1 VLLSALSIFP
11 SCAMNPNPAN
21 LAASAG
27 TPRCIAFEG
36 ARRIAAGALRD
47 IILTVKHAA
56 EAGSPLPIVIF
67 DERSSHT
74 LEVDL
79 RGDDAEVL
87 RRLDAGAALQ
97 RPPAAG
103 ATSDAVAADETPAA
117 LQTAQA
123 GQASPAPS
131 LRGPGRPKL
140 GVIGREVTLL
150 PRHWD
155 WLASQPGGA
164 SVALRKLVEQAR
176 RANEGRDRIRVAQEA
191 AYRFMA
197 VIASAEPGFE
207 EASRALFGNDAA
219 RFASLVATWPADV
232 REHLLQLTVAAFG
245 AGEGA

>member
-1 VLLSALSIFP
+1 VLLSVLSIFP
-11 SCAMNPNPAN
+11 FCSMNPNPA
-21 LAASAG
+21 ASAG
-27 TPRCIAFEG
+27 TARCIAFEG

-56 EAGSPLPIVIF
+56 AADSPLPIVIF

-79 RGDDAEVL
+79 RGSDAEVL
-87 RRLDAGAALQ
+87 HRLDAGAALDCQ
-97 RPPAAG
+97 PVADVAA
-103 ATSDAVAADETPAA
+103 SDAAADETPAETPA
-117 LQTAQA
+117 SKQA
-123 GQASPAPS
+123 RQPSPAPT

-176 RANEGRDRIRVAQEA
+176 RANEGRDRIRVAQDA

-197 VIASAEPGFE
+197 VMASAEPGFE
-207 EASRALFGNDAA
+207 EAARALFGRDAA
-219 RFASLVATWPADV
+219 RFASLVAAWPADV
-232 REHLLQLTVAAFG
+232 RAHLLQLTAAAFSH
-245 AGEGA
+245 GESA

>member
-1 VLLSALSIFP
+1 
-11 SCAMNPNPAN
+11 MNPNPAN
-21 LAASAG
+21 PAASAG

-67 DERSSHT
+67 DQRSSHT
-74 LEVDL
+74 VEVDL
-79 RGDDAEVL
+79 RGSDAEVL

-97 RPPAAG
+97 RPSATDVAPSAA
-103 ATSDAVAADETPAA
+103 AAETPAA
-117 LQTAQA
+117 IQPQQTPQTT
-123 GQASPAPS
+123 
-131 LRGPGRPKL
+131 RGPGRPKL

-176 RANEGRDRIRVAQEA
+176 RANEGRDRIRIAQEA

-232 REHLLQLTVAAFG
+232 RAHLLQLTVAAFG
-245 AGEGA
+245 QGEGA